1 MRNYTVLEET
11 STCRAVSDWSSI
23 IYTRILLEV
32 LFIWRMTP
40 ARLWF
45 FWTAVVLHVAS
56 SEAQD
61 EGKCMDKFSLGKE
74 DFVLDVDESVKEGAT
89 FLSSPQVSRP
99 EDCVLACCNDPNCN
113 LALIEHGENPKSIS
127 SCFIFNCLYKQ
138 KKVCRFVRKNGFNNY
153 VLISVFKDYLE
164 QKNSDVEDKHPVAV
178 TGQDRVVQPKEDVVL
193 NGIES
198 KDDKKI
204 VKYEWEKV
212 SGDPSAVMTLADV
225 EDKHPVAVTGQDRV
239 VQPKEDVVLN
249 GIESKDDKKIVKYEW
264 EKVSGDPSAV
274 MTEGPFE
281 DSVTVSNLSPGMYK
295 FRLTVTDAADQTG
308 SAEVSILVL
317 TPEQSL
323 HHCLVPKK
331 EGPCRGSFP
340 RWHYNAVTEKCEQ
353 FKFGGCKPNRNNYL
367 ALNECLNACDKVS
380 ASAKPPSGRLGP
392 IHDHREQCDA
402 ACGPDHFSCS
412 SKCCIE
418 KELECDGEP
427 QCSDGSDEAE
437 CSKLDSKFRRLLDI
451 PVDKSKGD
459 CSAAIVIAIILGLA
473 IAVLLVVILCCLLKG
488 KKKHRNK
495 HQHVAV
501 NGGHVHSYEDSEK
514 LVYNST
520 TKPI

>member
-1 MRNYTVLEET
+1 
-11 STCRAVSDWSSI
+11 
-23 IYTRILLEV
+23 
-32 LFIWRMTP
+32 MTP

-45 FWTAVVLHVAS
+45 FWTAVVLHVAP

-138 KKVCRFVRKNGFNNY
+138 KKVCRFVRKNGFSNY

-164 QKNSDVEDKHPVAV
+164 QKNSDY
-178 TGQDRVVQPKEDVVL
+178 VVQQVQ
-193 NGIES
+193 
-198 KDDKKI
+198 
-204 VKYEWEKV
+204 
-212 SGDPSAVMTLADV
+212 DV

-281 DSVTVSNLSPGMYK
+281 DSMTVSNLSPGMYK
-295 FRLTVTDAADQTG
+295 FRLTVTDDADQTG

-367 ALNECLNACDKVS
+367 VLNECLNACDKVS
-380 ASAKPPSGRLGP
+380 ASANPPSGRLGP
-392 IHDHREQCDA
+392 IHDHREQCDVV
-402 ACGPDHFSCS
+402 CGPDHFSCS
-412 SKCCIE
+412 NKCCIE
-418 KELECDGEP
+418 KELECDGEL

-459 CSAAIVIAIILGLA
+459 SLCSAAIVIAIILGLA
-473 IAVLLVVILCCLLKG
+473 IAVLLVVIACCLLKG
-488 KKKHRNK
+488 KKKRRNK

>member
-1 MRNYTVLEET
+1 
-11 STCRAVSDWSSI
+11 
-23 IYTRILLEV
+23 
-32 LFIWRMTP
+32 MTP
-40 ARLWF
+40 SRLWF
-45 FWTAVVLHVAS
+45 FWTAVVLHICLRVAP

-61 EGKCMDKFSLGKE
+61 EGKCMDKFNLGKD
-74 DFVLDVDESVKEGAT
+74 DFVLDVDESVKDGAT

-99 EDCVLACCNDPNCN
+99 EECILACCRDPNCN
-113 LALIEHGENPKSIS
+113 VALIEHGENPKSIR

-138 KKVCRFVRKNGFNNY
+138 KKVCRFVRKNGFSNY

-164 QKNSDVEDKHPVAV
+164 EKPSDVEDKPPVAV
-178 TGQDRVVQPKEDVVL
+178 IGQDKVVQPKEDVTL

-204 VKYEWEKV
+204 VKYEWVQV
-212 SGDPSAVMTLADV
+212 SGDPSAVIN
-225 EDKHPVAVTGQDRV
+225 KGQ
-239 VQPKEDVVLN
+239 
-249 GIESKDDKKIVKYEW
+249 
-264 EKVSGDPSAV
+264 
-274 MTEGPFE
+274 FE

-295 FRLTVTDAADQTG
+295 FKLTVTDDANQTG
-308 SAEVSILVL
+308 SAEVAVLVL

-340 RWHYNAVTEKCEQ
+340 RWHYNAANEKCEQ

-367 ALNECLNACDKVS
+367 TLNECQNACDKVS
-380 ASAKPPSGRLGP
+380 VLDPPPSGRLGP
-392 IHDHREQCDA
+392 IHDHSERCDE

-412 SKCCIE
+412 NKCCIE
-418 KELECDGEP
+418 KDLECDGET

-437 CSKLDSKFRRLLDI
+437 CSKLDRKFGRLLDI
-451 PVDKSKGD
+451 PVDKSKVRCVEPPITGPCRASFTNWYFNPYKKRCD
-459 CSAAIVIAIILGLA
+459 RFNYGGCDGNENRFDTEEKCMESCTGVTESDVFARRAHFEKLEGNNESVIIGIVIVLGIA
-473 IAVLLVVILCCLLKG
+473 IAVLLVAITFYLLKG

-495 HQHVAV
+495 YQHTAV
-501 NGGHVHSYEDSEK
+501 NGGHVHPYEDSEK

-520 TKPI
+520 TKPF